1 MMILSLPKPGF
12 GTFKIPDDGTAEA
25 SVREALKA
33 GYRHIDTAA
42 VYANEA
48 GVGRAVAEWPRQEI
62 FLTSKLWNT
71 ERGYDSALRAFDK
84 SLSLLGT
91 DYLDLYLIH
100 WPANRKQFGDKA
112 PKINA
117 DSWRALERLYR
128 EGRIKAIGL
137 SNFEQHHIEE
147 LDWTAEIA
155 PMVDQVELHPGFSR
169 AGLREFCAK
178 RDILVECW
186 SPLQRG
192 KAMVDPTLLEMGGRY
207 GKTPAQLIIRWC
219 IELGT
224 VPLVKSTHAERIRE
238 NLEVF
243 DFALADAD
251 RDAITA
257 MEGGRLYTDPDQA
270 EF

>member
-1 MMILSLPKPGF
+1 MFVSIPSPGF

-48 GVGRAVAEWPRQEI
+48 GVGKALAEVDRSRI

-71 ERGYDSALRAFDK
+71 DRGYDSALRAFDK

-112 PKINA
+112 DGINA
-117 DSWRALERLYR
+117 ESWRAFERLYR
-128 EGRIKAIGL
+128 EGRVKAIGL
-137 SNFEQHHIEE
+137 SNFEQHHIEA
-147 LDWTAEIA
+147 LDWTAEIG
-155 PMVDQVELHPGFSR
+155 PMVDQVELHPGFAQEELRAFCSSR
-169 AGLREFCAK
+169 E
-178 RDILVECW
+178 IVVEAW
-186 SPLQRG
+186 SPLRRG
-192 KAMVDPTLLEMGGRY
+192 RALDDPALTEMAARY

-219 IELGT
+219 IQLGT

-238 NLEVF
+238 NLEVM
-243 DFALADAD
+243 DFALSAEDIDVINAF
-251 RDAITA
+251 
-257 MEGGRLYTDPDQA
+257 EGGRLFTNPDEA

>member
-1 MMILSLPKPGF
+1 MKITIPSPGF

-25 SVREALKA
+25 SVREALRL
-33 GYRHIDTAA
+33 GYSHIDTAA

-48 GVGRAVAEWPRQEI
+48 GVGRAIAEWPREEV

-71 ERGYDSALRAFDK
+71 DRGYDSALRAFDK

-112 PKINA
+112 DEINA
-117 DSWRALERLYR
+117 ESWKALERLYKD
-128 EGRIKAIGL
+128 GRVRSIGL
-137 SNFEQHHIEE
+137 SNFEEHHIRA
-147 LDWTAEIA
+147 LDWTAEIG
-155 PMVDQVELHPGFSR
+155 PMVDQVELHPGFAR
-169 AGLREFCAK
+169 EDLRSFCEA
-178 RDILVECW
+178 RDIVVEAW
-186 SPLQRG
+186 SPLRRG
-192 KAMVDPTLLEMGGRY
+192 RALDDPALAAMAARY

-219 IELGT
+219 IEIGA
-224 VPLVKSTHAERIRE
+224 VPLVKSTHPERIKE

-243 DFALADAD
+243 DFDLTEEDRSAIDAF
-251 RDAITA
+251 
-257 MEGGRLYTDPDQA
+257 EGGRLFTDPDDA